1 MNEETERYLPY
12 DSIQYLDKKK
22 HIEIWGSK
30 LLHWF
35 QENKTVFATFRLA
48 DSLPKE
54 RLEELHDELLKMN
67 NEAIVIGDALARD
80 NYNWRLMQKIEKW
93 LNNGYGCC
101 SLSNT
106 EIRKVV
112 SDALLFYDGVL
123 YVLHSFVVMP
133 NHVHVLLSPLGTQ
146 SVLDSLGKVKSYTA
160 NIINKKLDVKGQV
173 WQHGIFDRIIRS
185 AEDFIAK
192 WNYII
197 QNPVNLPQDSYTLYV
212 RK

>member
-93 LNNGYGCC
+93 DQ
-101 SLSNT
+101 
-106 EIRKVV
+106 II
-112 SDALLFYDGVL
+112 LLCF
-123 YVLHSFVVMP
+123 
-133 NHVHVLLSPLGTQ
+133 
-146 SVLDSLGKVKSYTA
+146 
-160 NIINKKLDVKGQV
+160 
-173 WQHGIFDRIIRS
+173 
-185 AEDFIAK
+185 
-192 WNYII
+192 
-197 QNPVNLPQDSYTLYV
+197 
-212 RK
+212 